1 MSLLES
7 KRARRKSKSP
17 PSGEGVKAVATQV
30 RASEECSI
38 RDPPRG
44 HDQVSTMIIIG
55 RLFGTFTY
63 LDGIKR
69 IWEVCVQEKV
79 STPTTSNSTIRW
91 VPKLKCS
98 FPLSHE

>member
-1 MSLLES
+1 VSLLES

-44 HDQVSTMIIIG
+44 HDQVSTMIVFG
-55 RLFGTFTY
+55 RLFDTLFY
-63 LDGIKR
+63 LDSIKHT
-69 IWEVCVQEKV
+69 WEVCLQEKV
-79 STPTTSNSTIRW
+79 STPTTSSPMTRR
-91 VPKLKCS
+91 VPKL
-98 FPLSHE
+98 